1 MDPISL
7 ILLFI
12 FSLVLGIPM
21 GGTGIGGVLIVP
33 DLIFVTKM
41 DTQNAIASAM
51 FAYIFAGLAATL
63 AYSRR
68 GSIKWPIALKV
79 CVAAAPAAFLGAI
92 TVWSMPGEVLLTG
105 IAVLTLFS
113 AFKILRPTKGVKSN
127 NENIPPYALVAVGG
141 ISGFF
146 SALAGAGGAIIAI
159 PLLLAMGYPAL
170 QAIGISQATVLV
182 IAITATVGNLSVGQI
197 ELIAGSV
204 IAVALVVG
212 ILIGTR
218 VAHALPI
225 NTLRNIVACV
235 LVLVAISIAFQI
247 ARGTLTL

>member
-7 ILLFI
+7 ILLFL
-12 FSLVLGIPM
+12 FSLVLGILM

-33 DLIFVTKM
+33 YLIFVTEM

-63 AYSRR
+63 AYSRH
-68 GSIKWPIALKV
+68 GSIKWPIALVV
-79 CVAAAPAAFLGAI
+79 CVAAAPTAFLGAI
-92 TVWSMPGEVLLTG
+92 TVWSMPGEILLTV

-113 AFKILRPTKGVKSN
+113 AFKILCPTKGVKSN
-127 NENIPPYALVAVGG
+127 NETIPPYALVAVSG

-159 PLLLAMGYPAL
+159 PLLLALGYPAL
-170 QAIGISQATVLV
+170 QDIKISQTTVLV
-182 IAITATVGNLSVGQI
+182 IAITATAGNLSVGQI

-225 NTLRNIVACV
+225 NTLRNIVACP
-235 LVLVAISIAFQI
+235 LILVAISIAFRI
-247 ARGTLTL
+247 LRGTLTL

>member
-1 MDPISL
+1 MTRTPA
-7 ILLFI
+7 
-12 FSLVLGIPM
+12 PA
-21 GGTGIGGVLIVP
+21 P
-33 DLIFVTKM
+33 
-41 DTQNAIASAM
+41 
-51 FAYIFAGLAATL
+51 
-63 AYSRR
+63 
-68 GSIKWPIALKV
+68 
-79 CVAAAPAAFLGAI
+79 AAAPLPAPSKAPAAVI
-92 TVWSMPGEVLLTG
+92 
-105 IAVLTLFS
+105 
-113 AFKILRPTKGVKSN
+113 RPIHHAPH
-127 NENIPPYALVAVGG
+127 IPPYALVAVGG

-159 PLLLAMGYPAL
+159 PLLLALGYPAL
-170 QAIGISQATVLV
+170 QAIGISQTTVLV